1 MVPKPCRQP
10 APLYPAPKPGAPPAG
25 RLKGINIGVNA
36 VPSLP
41 LTVEGHVHRLIEE
54 AVDKERLGGMYIWW
68 MPWF

>member
-1 MVPKPCRQP
+1 MP
-10 APLYPAPKPGAPPAG
+10 ALSPPFILCAG
-25 RLKGINIGVNA
+25 RLAGINIGVNA